1 MASSININQ
10 NNNDIT
16 LQDNNRSIS
25 ITDNNTGT
33 TINVTQPVTNVVTVA
48 TLGPQGPQGPQG
60 PIGPTPTSGS
70 FTGSF
75 SGSFTGSLQGTASY
89 ALTASYLEGYI
100 SPFPFT
106 GSARITGSLG
116 VTGSISTTTG
126 FFHNQ
131 SLDSA
136 NRELYDSNGINSITW
151 NSRALLNPSGGETL
165 NWIDND
171 NITGI
176 ITIPISEQLDQKR
189 IDDQLASQTLIA
201 NGKIVTDQ
209 TIEQDAR
216 IDGTIVYYNENDAE
230 WLRLENSVIIN
241 SENPIDNI
249 LGIVIDQ
256 GRGSILLQGNITF
269 QVESGNPSTGFPPIL
284 GTIRNGAPLYLTYS
298 TGGYTDPVAFS
309 TELPDGAVRS
319 MGHILQS
326 VTEGGLT
333 NGIISFNPSNDYFRK
348 ISGISRIDQ
357 INGQDI
363 YAAAAGT
370 TTSAISASY
379 ALTASMLLGSIT
391 SASYAT
397 TASYILPLN
406 QTLQL
411 TGSLNIS
418 GSTTQ
423 IGNNNLLG
431 QTNLSGSIIISGSV
445 NASANLALGGTL
457 RLDPAQDPGS
467 TNLTASFLFTSAS
480 NTAQG
485 YDLYYR
491 QDGNLV
497 KFKWLEGGISTGL
510 LYGGLVSGS
519 GTTIYVSSGSGIVM
533 TSNASYS
540 EEISPQFTYITWPN
554 YSASATYLTSSQNT
568 YLYVDV
574 AGIVHQQPNYF
585 TETQYQESICL
596 GRVTHANY
604 TNITGIGS
612 NIQTTYDSDAQQSE
626 FIRAFGPLKI
636 NGLTVTGQTG
646 TLHINIGSGTS
657 YNLGGFY
664 RYNPDHPSNYSSTAT
679 VTGSMARAYR
689 SGSGIYLD
697 NNGGA
702 FYTVIDPTKY
712 DDGSGT
718 LQNTGAGN
726 WTIQR
731 VFYNP
736 ESKRSTVYYGQ
747 SRYTSLLNAL
757 QYLATDPFEE
767 GEFTAKSL
775 IFVAYLVVKGN
786 TTDLTNDTQ
795 NTIVQAGLFRNTTGG
810 SGNAGTITLS
820 LENLSDVLIT
830 TPVNNQALIYNS
842 GTWINGYPASASFT
856 TTASFA
862 QTASFVQQ
870 AVSAS
875 FATTSSF
882 IETKTVFNQ
891 PILGT
896 GNIGFVSRSFSPSI
910 GSNSTGETQ
919 LLQITI
925 PANTFS
931 ASDKLAFF
939 AFFSKTGTGS
949 NTTHYI
955 KISTSSSM
963 PAGVTGRIAQYASTN
978 NILFT
983 KINREL
989 VINGGFLKGY
999 PFSPSA
1005 VTDAGVST
1013 TAMSSASFDVTQTQ
1027 YLYVSVVP
1035 TTTPTA
1041 DVTRLEAF
1049 EIRNI

>member
-1 MASSININQ
+1 MAGSININQ
-10 NNNDIT
+10 NNNNVNI
-16 LQDNNRSIS
+16 QDQNGRLT
-25 ITDNNTGT
+25 ITDNNRGT
-33 TINVTQPVTNVVTVA
+33 ITNVTQPVTNIVTVA
-48 TLGPQGPQGPQG
+48 TIGPQGPQGPQG
-60 PIGPTPTSGS
+60 PIGPIPTS
-70 FTGSF
+70 GSF

-89 ALTASYLEGYI
+89 ALTASYLQGYI

-116 VTGSISTTTG
+116 VTGSISTTTQ
-126 FFHNQ
+126 FYHPD
-131 SLDSA
+131 SLDSS
-136 NRELYDSNGINSITW
+136 NRILIDEYSNLSINWNNRILAGIAGS
-151 NSRALLNPSGGETL
+151 ETL

-189 IDDQLASQTLIA
+189 IDDQLAVQTLIA
-201 NGKIVTDQ
+201 NGKIVADQ

-216 IDGTIVYYNENDAE
+216 INGTIVYYNENSVE

-256 GRGSILLQGNITF
+256 GRGNILLQGNITF
-269 QVESGNPSTGFPPIL
+269 QVTTGGAQTLGFPPIV
-284 GTIRNGAPLYLTYS
+284 GSIRNGAPLYLNYGGP
-298 TGGYTDPVAFS
+298 GGYTDPVAFS
-309 TELPDGAVRS
+309 IEIPDGAVRS

-326 VTEGGLT
+326 VTDGIYI

-533 TSNASYS
+533 TSNASYT

-568 YLYVDV
+568 YLYVDT
-574 AGIVHQQPNYF
+574 AGIVRQQPNYF
-585 TETQYQESICL
+585 TETQYQEAICL

-612 NIQTTYDSDAQQSE
+612 NVQTTYDSDAQQSE

-664 RYNPDHPSNYSSTAT
+664 RFNADHPSNYSSTAT

-702 FYTVIDPTKY
+702 FYTAIDPTKY

-718 LQNTGAGN
+718 LQNTGTGN

-747 SRYTSLLNAL
+747 SRYTTLLNAL
-757 QYLATDPFEE
+757 QYLPTDPFEE

-842 GTWINGYPASASFT
+842 GTWINGYPASASFA

-882 IETKTVFNQ
+882 IQTKTVFNQ

-896 GNIGFVSRSFSPSI
+896 GNIGFVTRSFTQGP
-910 GSNSTGETQ
+910 NVTGTTSEVQIFQ
-919 LLQITI
+919 LLI
-925 PANTFS
+925 PSNTFS
-931 ASDKLAFF
+931 ATDKLTFF
-939 AFFSKTGTGS
+939 AVFNRATAAGTVS
-949 NTTHYI
+949 LRA
-955 KISTSSSM
+955 KMSTSSSM
-963 PAGVTGRIAQYASTN
+963 PSGNTSLIARLNPTANQLYSKMARDLIISDGNIKGFASNTTAN
-978 NILFT
+978 NDVA
-983 KINREL
+983 N
-989 VINGGFLKGY
+989 
-999 PFSPSA
+999 
-1005 VTDAGVST
+1005 ST
-1013 TAMSSASFDVTQTQ
+1013 AAMSSQSLDVTVDNYF
-1027 YLYVSVVP
+1027 YLSVQP
-1035 TTTPTA
+1035 ATGS
-1041 DVTRLEAF
+1041 DEIRLEAV
-1049 EIRNI
+1049 EIKNI